1 MPMADNLSQIIN
13 GEARP
18 NRSNK
23 THSDGVSCFF
33 CHTIAYVK
41 EAHKFN
47 INTKARQAKN
57 FKPTLYGLLDD
68 AEDSDKHSSTK
79 NPVYAKKVCTGCH
92 SHKLNDNN
100 VTIFRAM
107 KPHQES
113 QNCISCHM
121 PEIEGGVE
129 KLNKRSRDHHASHKF
144 LGIHDPKF
152 RTKGVDINITTIS
165 KELVVTLTNKM
176 SHPLIVQAARV
187 KYLQIEILS
196 NGKTI
201 WQNYQKSPKEDKQGY
216 FSSSFT
222 IGDHPVI
229 IPAKATKSSF
239 NNLDTKEK
247 RELKY
252 KIPEL
257 SKGDRVIVKLFVI
270 LAKPECLSVIE
281 LEDKSI
287 TEPIKMKEVQVEI

>member
-1 MPMADNLSQIIN
+1 MADNISKLLS

-18 NRSNK
+18 NRDNK

-47 INTKARQAKN
+47 INTKARQAEN

-68 AEDSDKHSSTK
+68 AEDSDKHSSVK

-107 KPHQES
+107 RPHQES
-113 QNCISCHM
+113 QSCINCHM
-121 PEIEGGVE
+121 PEVKGGVE
-129 KLNKRSRDHHASHKF
+129 KLNKRSRPHHASHKF

-152 RTKGVDINITTIS
+152 RAKGVDINITTTP
-165 KELVVTLTNKM
+165 KELTVILTNKM
-176 SHPLIVQAARV
+176 EHPLIIQAARV
-187 KYLQIEILS
+187 KYLKIEIVS
-196 NGKTI
+196 DDKTI
-201 WQNYQKSPKEDKQGY
+201 WQNYKKSPKEDKQGY
-216 FSSSFT
+216 FSSSFS
-222 IGDHPVI
+222 IGEHPVT
-229 IPAKATKSSF
+229 IPAKATNSRF
-239 NNLDTKEK
+239 NNLDAKE
-247 RELKY
+247 RRSLKY
-252 KIPEL
+252 KIPKL
-257 SKGDRVIVKLFVI
+257 SKGDQIRVTLFVI

-281 LEDKSI
+281 LDDESI
-287 TEPIKMKEVQVEI
+287 TKPIKIKEVLY